1 MKHHSALKVNILP
14 AFYKATAL
22 TIFGVFLFTCVDIFI
37 KLLSPD
43 LHVGQVLFVF
53 GAGTAFIFWIMAFF
67 LSQPLFDKKYLHKA
81 TILRCV
87 CEMIGGLALV
97 FALANTALSTIT
109 AIMQASPLV
118 LTIMAVIFLK
128 EKIGLQ
134 RIISIMLGFI
144 GVLIVIRPSL
154 AGIDIYAIAA
164 FIGVIGLAGRDFSA
178 RILPNRVSV
187 IGLSFFGSL
196 SVATAGLFVITLSGS
211 WTVPNIQQAI
221 YCIAMVMAGSLG
233 LWCMSAS
240 IRLADVSAV
249 SPFRYTRIIFGMIMG
264 IIIFDENV
272 NIFTGLGTIIIIG
285 AGLYSW
291 SRERRIIEHTQTDL

>member
-1 MKHHSALKVNILP
+1 MKAYILP

-43 LHVGQVLFVF
+43 FHVGQVLVVF
-53 GAGTAFIFWIMAFF
+53 GAGTAFIFWLMAFF
-67 LSQPLFDKKYLHKA
+67 LGQPLFDKQYLHKA
-81 TILRCV
+81 TLLRCV

-97 FALANTALSTIT
+97 FALANSALSTVT
-109 AIMQASPLV
+109 AIMQAAPFV

-134 RIISIMLGFI
+134 RIIAILLGFI

-164 FIGVIGLAGRDFSA
+164 LIGVIGLAGRDFSA

-196 SVATAGLFVITLSGS
+196 SVAFAGFLLITLSGR
-211 WTVPNIQQAI
+211 WTVPDIQQTI
-221 YCIAMVMAGSLG
+221 YCIAMVVAGSLG

-249 SPFRYTRIIFGMIMG
+249 SLFRYTRIVFGMITG
-264 IIIFDENV
+264 IIIFNETVD
-272 NIFTGLGTIIIIG
+272 IFTALGSIIIIG

-291 SRERRIIEHTQTDL
+291 SRERRLMDIGKPTMDNRL